1 MIYDTVK
8 KYADEKGLAISV
20 VEEKAGLGRGTIGK
34 WRSTNTVMVENLLK
48 VAKVLDV
55 TASDLLR
62 DADAV
67 PKQT

>member
-8 KYADEKGLAISV
+8 KYADARGIAITA
-20 VEEKAGLGRGTIGK
+20 VEEMAGLGRGTIGK
-34 WRSTNTVMVENLLK
+34 WRTTNSVMVDNLLK

-55 TASDLLR
+55 TASDLLV

-67 PKQT
+67 QKA

>member
-8 KYADEKGLAISV
+8 KYADARGIAITA
-20 VEEKAGLGRGTIGK
+20 VEEMAGLGRGTIGK
-34 WRSTNTVMVENLLK
+34 WRTTNSVMVDNLLK

-55 TASDLLR
+55 TASDLLV

-67 PKQT
+67 PKA

>member
-8 KYADEKGLAISV
+8 RYADEQGLPITT

-34 WRSTNTVMVENLLK
+34 WRTTNTVMVDSLLK
-48 VAKVLDV
+48 VAKVLDI
-55 TASDLLR
+55 TASELLR

-67 PKQT
+67 SKA

>member
-8 KYADEKGLAISV
+8 KYADARGIAITA
-20 VEEKAGLGRGTIGK
+20 VEEMAGLGRGTIGK
-34 WRSTNTVMVENLLK
+34 WRTTNSVMVENLLK

-55 TASDLLR
+55 TASDLLV

-67 PKQT
+67 PKA

>member
-8 KYADEKGLAISV
+8 KYADARGIAITA
-20 VEEKAGLGRGTIGK
+20 VEEMAGLGRGTIGK
-34 WRSTNTVMVENLLK
+34 WKTTNSVMVENLLK

-55 TASDLLR
+55 TASDLLV

-67 PKQT
+67 PKA